1 VQEAAFP
8 ASCPYLQS
16 TEYTEG
22 ENNVALQK
30 YMQSKLLGKSAVFI
44 VVLIMGAGIMGAQSS
59 DRGFTAYEEA
69 RASTSDSGQFVAV
82 DTNIGFDFNQ
92 HFGMDIGVPVYFIR
106 PTLAGQ
112 THVWDNRLGDP
123 YWDARYTVENR
134 FLNYATVFTTSVP
147 AEQIGAFS
155 TGHLGLDWF
164 NHFDHPIYRFRPFV
178 NAGIA
183 NGIINTHQLSQP
195 FRLTEILKT
204 SGFIGILEGGMDYKL
219 WRKLKIGS
227 SFYAIEPAGTQKIS
241 GQPILNTTLTPL
253 AILADH
259 DRGYSAWV
267 RLLSTHY
274 VYTQVGYNHSIKL
287 DEDAA
292 TVTVGFDFTPLLRK
306 GMH

>member
-1 VQEAAFP
+1 MK
-8 ASCPYLQS
+8 
-16 TEYTEG
+16 
-22 ENNVALQK
+22 LQK
-30 YMQSKLLGKSAVFI
+30 SKHSKLLVKCASLFL
-44 VVLIMGAGIMGAQSS
+44 VLIMAGADRMAAQSS

-69 RASTSDSGQFVAV
+69 RASTSDSGQFVAL
-82 DTNIGFDFNQ
+82 DTNIGFDFNR
-92 HFGMDIGVPVYFIR
+92 HFGTDIGIPVYFIR

-123 YWDARYTVENR
+123 YWDARYSVESK
-134 FLNYATVFTTSVP
+134 FLNYATVFTASVP

-178 NAGIA
+178 NGGIA

-204 SGFIGILEGGMDYKL
+204 SGFIGILEGGMDYKV
-219 WRKLKIGS
+219 WRKVKVGS
-227 SFYAIEPAGTQKIS
+227 SFYAIEPAGTQKIA
-241 GQPILNTTLTPL
+241 GQPIQNTQNTTLTPL

-267 RLLSTHY
+267 RLLSSHY

-287 DEDAA
+287 NEDAA
-292 TVTVGFDFTPLLRK
+292 TVTLGFDLTPLLRK
-306 GMH
+306 GSH